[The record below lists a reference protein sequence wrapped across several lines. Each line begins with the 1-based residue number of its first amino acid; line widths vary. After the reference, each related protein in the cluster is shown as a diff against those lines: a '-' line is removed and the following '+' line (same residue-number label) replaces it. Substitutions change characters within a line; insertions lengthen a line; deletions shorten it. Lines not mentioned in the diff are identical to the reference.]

1 MSNSNSGGVDFN
13 AQQDPMLLLLMNST
27 LTQNLELQ
35 IQGGVS
41 QVLQSWSEGAS
52 DSISAGDNDLTNIA
66 KSMSEAGAPTGNG
79 SGGQGLTGTDLSNAL
94 MTMNAAYNTAQTK
107 YSNLNNQ
114 YSNVMQGGGTIV
126 TDLTQVEQQ
135 ALQLCQVTIDWQNNT
150 NQLITQWSS

>member
-1 MSNSNSGGVDFN
+1 MSAGSNPNGIDFDT
-13 AQQDPMLLLLMNST
+13 QKDPMLLLLMNSA

-52 DSISAGDNDLTNIA
+52 DSISAGDQDLTNIA
-66 KSMSEAGAPTGNG
+66 NSMEAITKSE
-79 SGGQGLTGTDLSNAL
+79 TGTQESNDL
-94 MTMNAAYNTAQTK
+94 MTLNAKYNTAQTR

-114 YSNVMQGGGTIV
+114 YSNVMQGGSTIV

-135 ALQLCQVTIDWQNNT
+135 ALQLCQVTIDWQNGT
-150 NQLITQWSS
+150 NQLITQWGG

>member
-1 MSNSNSGGVDFN
+1 MSANSSGNNIDFN

-66 KSMSEAGAPTGNG
+66 KSMSEAGAPTG